1 VIDEKF
7 STLNQN
13 KNKIGD
19 YKYIIGK
26 DE

>member
-26 DE
+26 HE